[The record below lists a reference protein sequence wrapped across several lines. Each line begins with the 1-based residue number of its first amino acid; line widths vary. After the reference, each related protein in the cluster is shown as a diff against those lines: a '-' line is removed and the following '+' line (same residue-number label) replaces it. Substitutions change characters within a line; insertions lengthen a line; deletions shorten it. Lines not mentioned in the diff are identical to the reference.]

1 MSLGLDANGLEDEGF
16 ISVLVIL
23 GQDGTQTKIEGEGV
37 LLLFPDTGA
46 NFDISSANLLG
57 GLGSLPGDARLAAN
71 ESYTTIPYN
80 ISSGQS
86 TMSTGSGDYVLTI
99 GGVDSVTGRYGNST
113 LKMPP
118 TSTSNFSNGEVNYM
132 IAVTTRRGTNFGVG
146 TFTYAPTIVENI
158 NISQNGS
165 DYFVNFNI
173 NTL

>member
-1 MSLGLDANGLEDEGF
+1 
-16 ISVLVIL
+16 
-23 GQDGTQTKIEGEGV
+23 
-37 LLLFPDTGA
+37 
-46 NFDISSANLLG
+46 
-57 GLGSLPGDARLAAN
+57 
-71 ESYTTIPYN
+71 
-80 ISSGQS
+80 
-86 TMSTGSGDYVLTI
+86 
-99 GGVDSVTGRYGNST
+99 
-113 LKMPP
+113 MPP